1 MEESYGYLRGSH
13 ARDKDAV
20 VASMLVCE
28 MASYYKLKG
37 MSLYDFMQ
45 SIYKKY
51 GLYLNT
57 LLNFGFEGAAGM
69 KRWLK

>member
-1 MEESYGYLRGSH
+1 
-13 ARDKDAV
+13 
-20 VASMLVCE
+20 MLVVE

-69 KRWLK
+69 KKMAEMMVHFALTALKILRVWMS